1 MRVVQQRYI
10 SLVILAAL
18 SSCAVAT
25 PSRVQSASAI
35 EEPNITHGPF
45 IGHTTSTAVSIWA
58 RAATPGL
65 YRLRIREEGQ
75 DASLV
80 AEATADVEHDLCVTW
95 TISELQP
102 ATRYAYR
109 IEHLDTLVL
118 ERDDLLFTTA
128 PGEDVSATVEIA
140 FGSCARENQPT
151 RRTWERL
158 AAADP
163 DAVVLLGDTPYIDS
177 TDLGVQRARYRAFAS
192 VEPLRSVLC
201 HTPWYGVWDDHD
213 FGRNDTDGNLPGKDN
228 SRRAFVEYHANPS
241 YGDREHGIYTTFRY
255 GPVQVF
261 LLDTRYF
268 AGTEPSPV
276 SPGRKTL
283 LGAAQW
289 EWLQRELIRSTAPF
303 KILACGMIWNPATR
317 PLKRDHW
324 GAYRYERTALFRF
337 IGENTITGVTLIGG
351 DVHRSRVIRHA
362 TADVAGYDIIELIT
376 SPMHARVIELANAPH
391 PGLIKD
397 MGEPSSFLM
406 LRADTTQEDAHELTA
421 TFISAKKGVLYEYL
435 VTSDGEPGD

>member
-1 MRVVQQRYI
+1 MGVIQRHCLSI
-10 SLVILAAL
+10 VILATL
-18 SSCAVAT
+18 SSCAVPTSGPAHST
-25 PSRVQSASAI
+25 RDGERPG
-35 EEPNITHGPF
+35 ITHGPF
-45 IGHTTSTAVSIWA
+45 VGHTTSTAVSIWA
-58 RAATPGL
+58 RTAAPGL
-65 YRLRIREEGQ
+65 YRLRIREEGL

-80 AEATADVEHDLCVTW
+80 AEATADAEHDGCVVW
-95 TISELQP
+95 TVSELQP

-109 IEHLDTLVL
+109 IEHLDTIVL
-118 ERDDLLFTTA
+118 ERDDLVFTTA
-128 PGEDVSATVEIA
+128 PGEDAPAIVEIA
-140 FGSCARENQPT
+140 FGSCAREDQPT

-177 TDLGVQRARYRAFAS
+177 TDFVVQRARYRAFAS
-192 VEPLRSVLC
+192 VEPLHSVLC

-241 YGDREHGIYTTFRY
+241 YGDGEHGIYTTFRY

-289 EWLQRELIRSTAPF
+289 EWLQRELTRSTAPF

-324 GAYRYERTALFRF
+324 GTYRYERNALFRF
-337 IGENTITGVTLIGG
+337 IGENAITGVTLIGG
-351 DVHRSRVIRHA
+351 DVHRSRLIRHA
-362 TADVAGYDIIELIT
+362 TEDVAGYDIIELIT
-376 SPMHARVIELANAPH
+376 SPMHARVIGLANAPH

-406 LRADTTQEDAHELTA
+406 LRADTTQQDAPELTA
-421 TFISAKKGVLYEYL
+421 TFISAAKGVLYEYI
-435 VTSDGEPGD
+435 VTGDGQPGD